1 MARSKEYDENE
12 VLQKAMQLFWEQ
24 GYEKTSMSDLVEHM
38 GIHRRSIYDTFSDK
52 HTLFLKA
59 LNRYGEIMGKDLERR
74 IKQAESAAQALRYIL
89 EFTIDKN
96 ENTPLGCLFVTAA
109 VELATHD
116 ADADSLATKGFA
128 NEEQLLTDIIQW
140 GQHGGEFA
148 SDCDAKELAESLQN
162 TLLGLRVM
170 SRTSISKEKL
180 YRIANHSM
188 KILEK

>member
-74 IKQAESAAQALRYIL
+74 IKQAESAAQALRYIF

-96 ENTPLGCLFVTAA
+96 VNTPLGCLFVTAA

-116 ADADSLATKGFA
+116 ADADSIATKGFA

-140 GQHGGEFA
+140 GQHNGEFA

-162 TLLGLRVM
+162 TLLGLRVK

-180 YRIANHSM
+180 YRIANVSL

>member
-128 NEEQLLTDIIQW
+128 NEEQTCSRILFSGDSMAANLRLIVMPKSW
-140 GQHGGEFA
+140 R
-148 SDCDAKELAESLQN
+148 SLC
-162 TLLGLRVM
+162 
-170 SRTSISKEKL
+170 
-180 YRIANHSM
+180 
-188 KILEK
+188 KIRF